1 MPNPILSPQ
10 KSQTLMYG
18 ISKNKFATTPCFL
31 IEHSIFFPPE
41 ILANADLSKTSS
53 RQIRSSLETKF
64 DCSLISRKAEIDKI
78 VMDYV
83 DQQNGSEEEESSDD
97 DAPAPA
103 PPTKSKKQKRAAKGS
118 DSDADSDDNHR
129 TSKRTRTQ
137 EKPKPKKRAKKE
149 AGSGGG
155 GGGSG
160 KGYTKPLQ
168 LSPELADVVGA
179 ECLPRHEVVKR
190 IWAIIKERSLYDP
203 KNKQFAICDGQ
214 LQKVMGVKRFRTFGM
229 MKYLKTHFRDS

>member
-1 MPNPILSPQ
+1 
-10 KSQTLMYG
+10 
-18 ISKNKFATTPCFL
+18 
-31 IEHSIFFPPE
+31 
-41 ILANADLSKTSS
+41 
-53 RQIRSSLETKF
+53 
-64 DCSLISRKAEIDKI
+64 
-78 VMDYV
+78 MDFV
-83 DQQNGSEEEESSDD
+83 EQQQDGEDQDTSDD

-103 PPTKSKKQKRAAKGS
+103 PPKAKKQKRAAKDS
-118 DSDADSDDNHR
+118 DSDADDDFKP
-129 TSKRTRTQ
+129 TKRTRSQ
-137 EKPKPKKRAKKE
+137 EKPKPKKKSKKAE
-149 AGSGGG
+149 GGG
-155 GGGSG
+155 GGGGDKG